1 MTATKVGAI
10 VMAALLVMYIVL
22 LANTGVQLLMVDS
35 ALAKIM
41 GLLILA
47 FPAFGLWAIIQEFIF
62 GTRVEALERKV
73 QQEGVWPEMNFE
85 TRPSGRPI
93 RASADAVFEQFRQ
106 AASDRPE
113 DWHSW
118 FNLGLAY
125 SAAGDRRRARAAM
138 RKAIALAPK
147 N

>member
-1 MTATKVGAI
+1 
-10 VMAALLVMYIVL
+10 MAALLLMYVVL
-22 LANTGVQLLMVDS
+22 LANTGVQLLLIDS

-41 GLLILA
+41 GALILA
-47 FPAFGLWAIIQEFIF
+47 FPAFGLWAIIQEFLF
-62 GTRVEALERKV
+62 GTRVESLERRV
-73 QQEGVWPEMNFE
+73 QQEGVWPEINFE
-85 TRPSGRPI
+85 ARPSGRPI
-93 RASADAVFEQFRQ
+93 RSSADQMFEQFRQ
-106 AASDRPE
+106 AAADAPA

-125 SAAGDRRRARAAM
+125 SAAGDRRRARAAL

>member
-1 MTATKVGAI
+1 MSSTKVSAI
-10 VMAALLVMYIVL
+10 IMAALLAMYVAL
-22 LANTGVQLLMVDS
+22 LANTGIQLLLVDS
-35 ALAKIM
+35 AIAKVM
-41 GLLILA
+41 GALILV

-62 GTRVEALERKV
+62 GTRVEALERRV
-73 QQEGVWPEMNFE
+73 QQEGSWPEMNFE
-85 TRPSGRPI
+85 TRPSGRPL
-93 RASADAVFEQFRQ
+93 RASADAVFDQYRQF
-106 AASDRPE
+106 ASERPD

>member
-35 ALAKIM
+35 ALAKAM
-41 GLLILA
+41 GLMILA

-73 QQEGVWPEMNFE
+73 QQEGTWPAMNFE

-106 AASDRPE
+106 AAAGRPE

-125 SAAGDRRRARAAM
+125 SASGDRRRARAAM

>member
-35 ALAKIM
+35 ALAKVM
-41 GLLILA
+41 GSLILA
-47 FPAFGLWAIIQEFIF
+47 FPVFGLWAIIQEFIF
-62 GTRVEALERKV
+62 GTRVEALERRV
-73 QQEGVWPEMNFE
+73 QQESAWPEMNFE
-85 TRPSGRPI
+85 MRPSGRPI

-106 AASDRPE
+106 AASERPE

-118 FNLGLAY
+118 FYLGLAY